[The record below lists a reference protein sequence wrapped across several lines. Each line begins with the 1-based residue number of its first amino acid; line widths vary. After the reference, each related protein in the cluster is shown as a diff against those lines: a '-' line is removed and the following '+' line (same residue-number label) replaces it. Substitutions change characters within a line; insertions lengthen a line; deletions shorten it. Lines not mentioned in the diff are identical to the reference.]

1 MKNRLLIFE
10 PLKKWLKLAALP
22 HVKVHIISIPFSN
35 SLPSD
40 VLGG

>member
-1 MKNRLLIFE
+1 
-10 PLKKWLKLAALP
+10 LP

-40 VLGG
+40 VLGGWDIALTSGKV